1 MLDAIRKKFS
11 KLAQANTQEEVAN
24 TMTTEKDQAALVTDN
39 TTAELTAQLST
50 VTEAM
55 TALQAQ
61 FAELSTKYVA
71 AEAALAAS
79 ADAQAMLVAQAKA
92 SVLAS
97 RTASLSAIMGD
108 VKGPSTAAKLEA
120 LDDAAFA
127 VVLDSYAASFAA
139 EEKSEMFVEKGVAAE
154 ATPVAEVEES
164 AEMKLIK
171 AKQAAARLQ
180 TN

>member
-1 MLDAIRKKFS
+1 MLKEVMKYF
-11 KLAQANTQEEVAN
+11 KPAQATTEKVV
-24 TMTTEKDQAALVTDN
+24 TDMTTEKDQVALATDT

-55 TALQAQ
+55 TTLQAQ
-61 FAELSTKYVA
+61 FAELTNKYMA

-79 ADAQAMLVAQAKA
+79 ADAQAMLVAQAAAAK
-92 SVLAS
+92 LATRS
-97 RTASLSAIMGD
+97 TSLSAIMGD
-108 VKGPSTAAKLEA
+108 VKGPATAAKLEA
-120 LDDAAFA
+120 LDDTSFA
-127 VVLDSYAASFAA
+127 VVLDSYAASYAA